1 MSDKTTFLFSNRVCK
16 GVSMETA
23 KTTKKATCKR
33 ATKLASTAATTKKAC
48 GCKSTTTASSS
59 SSTTSCNKT
68 FPTEYLNSW
77 LQNRYSWNHSDWL
90 GLLSELSAKGY
101 TYYSQT
107 SEGQAE
113 VGNYIEAN
121 RWR

>member
-1 MSDKTTFLFSNRVCK
+1 
-16 GVSMETA
+16 META

-33 ATKLASTAATTKKAC
+33 ATKLAGASTSKKTC
-48 GCKSTTTASSS
+48 SCK
-59 SSTTSCNKT
+59 SSTTNASASCKT

-90 GLLSELSAKGY
+90 GLLSELNAKGY

>member
-1 MSDKTTFLFSNRVCK
+1 
-16 GVSMETA
+16 META
-23 KTTKKATCKR
+23 KTTKKTTCKR
-33 ATKLASTAATTKKAC
+33 ATKLAGAATTKKAC
-48 GCKSTTTASSS
+48 GCKSTATASTTN
-59 SSTTSCNKT
+59 TTSSCKTKT

-90 GLLSELSAKGY
+90 GLLSELNAKGY

>member
-1 MSDKTTFLFSNRVCK
+1 
-16 GVSMETA
+16 METS

-33 ATKLASTAATTKKAC
+33 ATKLAGTAASKKTC
-48 GCKSTTTASSS
+48 GCKSSATASAAST
-59 SSTTSCNKT
+59 TTSCKT

>member
-1 MSDKTTFLFSNRVCK
+1 MSEDYLFCLVLDYK
-16 GVSMETA
+16 GESMETA

-33 ATKLASTAATTKKAC
+33 ATKLASTATAKKTC
-48 GCKSTTTASSS
+48 GCKTASTATAATSTTA
-59 SSTTSCNKT
+59 SCNKT

-90 GLLSELSAKGY
+90 GLLSELNAKGY

>member
-1 MSDKTTFLFSNRVCK
+1 
-16 GVSMETA
+16 META

-33 ATKLASTAATTKKAC
+33 ATKLAGAATSKKTCAC
-48 GCKSTTTASSS
+48 KTSASTSNSSASTTIA
-59 SSTTSCNKT
+59 CKT
-68 FPTEYLNSW
+68 FPTDYLNSW

-90 GLLSELSAKGY
+90 GLLADLNAKGY